1 MPRFRSGTLRSGSVD
16 RPVMGAS
23 SAGSY
28 EVTPPGRSRASDA
41 AHRADRS
48 TQRQQPTRQAYGE
61 SDPTGDATP
70 ILTGLR
76 RRQPRPFHGSCLV
89 EASSARNRR
98 NGRDPPGKTF
108 CATAY
113 KRSLWA
119 DQSWRYACRIVKRKF
134 RRVLSASP
142 ATENRSAG
150 ISRGEAFR
158 DAASVAPPSMPERG
172 PSPNS
177 ETQQAASPHPA
188 MSRSRVTRDEM
199 PRERARW

>member
-1 MPRFRSGTLRSGSVD
+1 MRRFRSGTLRSGSVD

-76 RRQPRPFHGSCLV
+76 PSVPLFTSPRWRHSG
-89 EASSARNRR
+89 
-98 NGRDPPGKTF
+98 
-108 CATAY
+108 
-113 KRSLWA
+113 SLWRRRGRPGPEYRSPHPGTWQDA
-119 DQSWRYACRIVKRKF
+119 VTSGRRISVLRAFTIAATLTTSYHIGTARRYPVD
-134 RRVLSASP
+134 VNWSASP
-142 ATENRSAG
+142 THLVSLRAYGNSSNTTGCTAIHRLRAHPEQ
-150 ISRGEAFR
+150 RG
-158 DAASVAPPSMPERG
+158 G
-172 PSPNS
+172 N
-177 ETQQAASPHPA
+177 
-188 MSRSRVTRDEM
+188 TRHL
-199 PRERARW
+199 